1 MIIQNVN
8 EGPKAVC
15 SISGTVLTVEIPGVD
30 SLAIDLQPRQTDV
43 LTKID
48 ISLGRDYT
56 KLSEGVGS
64 WYVAHVTLPPVEK
77 ELYETDQIDEDGN
90 PQMALITMPLHM
102 DSVVVHLWGLPE
114 TAVVNEEDGGIE

>member
-56 KLSEGVGS
+56 KLAEGVGS
-64 WYVAHVTLPPVEK
+64 W
-77 ELYETDQIDEDGN
+77 
-90 PQMALITMPLHM
+90 
-102 DSVVVHLWGLPE
+102 
-114 TAVVNEEDGGIE
+114 